1 MKNIFKI
8 NDELQDM
15 KLVTINDYTVE
26 AKIEP
31 KMWEKF
37 RKETSYSVEEDEML
51 PFEDDL
57 SNEIQNQI
65 VKKTGMTLDEVSIAD
80 LVFSFNNSEFLNM
93 LEKRA

>member
-37 RKETSYSVEEDEML
+37 RKETSYSAEEDEML
-51 PFEDDL
+51 PFEDDF
-57 SNEIQNQI
+57 SNEI
-65 VKKTGMTLDEVSIAD
+65 
-80 LVFSFNNSEFLNM
+80 
-93 LEKRA
+93 